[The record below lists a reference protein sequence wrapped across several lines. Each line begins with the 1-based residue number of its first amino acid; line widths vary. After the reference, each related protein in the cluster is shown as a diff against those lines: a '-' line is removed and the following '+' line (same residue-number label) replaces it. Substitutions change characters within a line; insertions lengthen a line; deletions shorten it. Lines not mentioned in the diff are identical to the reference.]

1 MKSTI
6 AILMLGIAT
15 LSCTQEGPAGPEG
28 PTGQMGTMGSPGSQ
42 GLTGAMGSQGA
53 TGPQGPVGPQGPTGA
68 TGPQGPVGAQGPVGP
83 QGPTGATGPQG
94 TTGSQGPTGPQGPI
108 GPSVY
113 VNPVTGKQ
121 YSVNGGYCG
130 VTAATYTGNVK
141 AAVAGATSGYAA
153 TKALCEVVT
162 GCANASKTAHICT
175 AEEVLRFV
183 ATGGAIPTGWFAS
196 GIFATAYPAAGYAN
210 ATDCSGFTTAAAF
223 APGSDYGNIWLG
235 PPNDHANTG
244 DCSVSRPLLCCN

>member
-53 TGPQGPVGPQGPTGA
+53 TGPQGPVGPQGPR
-68 TGPQGPVGAQGPVGP
+68 GPPDLRGPWERRPVGP
-83 QGPTGATGPQG
+83 QGPTGATGPLWG
-94 TTGSQGPTGPQGPI
+94 RPVRKVRRGLRAR

-121 YSVNGGYCG
+121 YSVNGGYRG

-162 GCANASKTAHICT
+162 GCANASKRRISVPRRKSCA
-175 AEEVLRFV
+175 L
-183 ATGGAIPTGWFAS
+183 WL
-196 GIFATAYPAAGYAN
+196 PAAPYPRVGLPAEFSPRHIPRL
-210 ATDCSGFTTAAAF
+210 AMPMQQTVAD
-223 APGSDYGNIWLG
+223 
-235 PPNDHANTG
+235 
-244 DCSVSRPLLCCN
+244 SRPRRLCSRR